1 MAIQFVFHLAGG
13 SYGEIRIVCGVSK
26 ASYLACVSKFFDAVL
41 ACPELQIKFPLT
53 AEEKKST
60 AAEFQRISSYGVH
73 RGVCKRSASNRFC
86 SRASVLSKVELHH
99 ESRTQRPFQL
109 QFNGIALESTYNPC
123 IIVFHRCD

>member
-60 AAEFQRISSYGVH
+60 AAEFQRISSYGVQT
-73 RGVCKRSASNRFC
+73 KRVESLLFARFC
-86 SRASVLSKVELHH
+86 AFQSRVAPRVTNAAPIS
-99 ESRTQRPFQL
+99 TTIQR
-109 QFNGIALESTYNPC
+109 NST
-123 IIVFHRCD
+123 